1 MNEIDILEKMAYEP
15 PIYLENAEPLTALHF
30 DKIKA
35 EYRAKD
41 LQKDLKNIFFIESKY
56 YTKDDKYIFSFKYI
70 NLEFE
75 IWTTYK
81 DTASARC
88 KRMFYLKIKNSIYE
102 YEYKKDIIKLFI
114 NIICMRSLQEEVKK

>member
-15 PIYLENAEPLTALHF
+15 PLYKNQEPLSALHF

-56 YTKDDKYIFSFKYI
+56 YTKNDKYIFSFKYI

-81 DTASARC
+81 NT
-88 KRMFYLKIKNSIYE
+88 MFYVKVKNSIYE

-114 NIICMRSLQEEVKK
+114 NIICMRSLQEEA

>member
-15 PIYLENAEPLTALHF
+15 PIYLENAEPLSALHF

-56 YTKDDKYIFSFKYI
+56 YTKDDKYIFSFQYI

-81 DTASARC
+81 NT
-88 KRMFYLKIKNSIYE
+88 MFYVKVKNSIYE
-102 YEYKKDIIKLFI
+102 YKYKKDIIKLFI
-114 NIICMRSLQEEVKK
+114 NIICMRSLQEEVKNEYI